1 MMGIGLIR
9 NLLVRMIVRLRIV
22 RCVRMIGRVRSVSW
36 GLILLLLM
44 GSWFVRRISVRFS
57 IVILVM
63 LRGGV

>member
-1 MMGIGLIR
+1 MMGIELIR

-36 GLILLLLM
+36 DLILLLLM